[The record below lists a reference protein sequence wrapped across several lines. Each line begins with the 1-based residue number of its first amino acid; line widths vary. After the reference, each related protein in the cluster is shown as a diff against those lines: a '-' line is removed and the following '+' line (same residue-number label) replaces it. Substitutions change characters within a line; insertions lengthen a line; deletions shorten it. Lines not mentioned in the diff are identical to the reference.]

1 MASRK
6 AGQGSKWCAPAKRMA
21 LYHRDGF
28 CCVYCGIGADQGAA
42 LSLDHILACELGGT
56 NEATNLVT
64 ACISC
69 NSAKRDLTTRAWFA
83 MLRDKGVSTETL
95 GARIRRQTARKL
107 DRAEGRR
114 LLALR
119 KAAKNA

>member
-1 MASRK
+1 
-6 AGQGSKWCAPAKRMA
+6 MA

-28 CCVYCGIGADQGAA
+28 CCVYCGLGADEGAA
-42 LSLDHILACELGGT
+42 LSLDHVLACELGGT

-83 MLRDKGVSTETL
+83 MLRDKGIDTAAL

-107 DRAEGRR
+107 DREEGRR
-114 LLALR
+114 LLTLR
-119 KAAKNA
+119 KAAKAAQTA